1 MGRVQNYG
9 TNKVGKNPP
18 THHLAK
24 RYRGIYIINK
34 HQGDIQT
41 SEFHLFKVTSNDIQA
56 FALAHKLINK
66 TSQTKF
72 GFERSFVYKEGCFA
86 KIQLL
91 LKSRKH
97 ITKAKGGSARFTN
110 KKLSFSKRSI
120 LFV

>member
-1 MGRVQNYG
+1 MGRVQNYE

-34 HQGDIQT
+34 HHSDIQT
-41 SEFHLFKVTSNDIQA
+41 NEFLKVTSNDIKA
-56 FALAHKLINK
+56 FVLAHKLINK

-72 GFERSFVYKEGCFA
+72 GFESSFVYKEGCFA

-91 LKSRKH
+91 LRSRKH
-97 ITKAKGGSARFTN
+97 ATKAKGGSARFTN
-110 KKLSFSKRSI
+110 KKLSFLKRSI
-120 LFV
+120 FFV

>member
-41 SEFHLFKVTSNDIQA
+41 SEFHLLKVTSNDIQA
-56 FALAHKLINK
+56 FALAHKRINK

-86 KIQLL
+86 KIQIAFEIPQAHY
-91 LKSRKH
+91 K
-97 ITKAKGGSARFTN
+97 
-110 KKLSFSKRSI
+110 SKRRERT
-120 LFV
+120 LYK

>member
-1 MGRVQNYG
+1 MQNYG

-41 SEFHLFKVTSNDIQA
+41 SEFHLLKVTSNDIQA

-86 KIQLL
+86 KTQLL

-97 ITKAKGGSARFTN
+97 NTKAKGGSARFTN

>member
-41 SEFHLFKVTSNDIQA
+41 SEFHLLKVTSNDIQA
-56 FALAHKLINK
+56 FALAHKRINK
-66 TSQTKF
+66 TSQTSL
-72 GFERSFVYKEGCFA
+72 GLNVRSYTRKVVLPKS
-86 KIQLL
+86 KLL